1 MSERKEIG
9 STPAEKVSMI
19 GCSGMLVGGFLLII
33 GVIGAVATSSA
44 SIVPIYILIIAAVLL
59 LIGFI
64 LFFMSPGL
72 QDEEE
77 KKRSK
82 EMQEAYLN
90 REKYNSLKYT
100 CPMCGSHKIMNIGTA
115 KKVGGV
121 VAVGLASKNIGK
133 NYQCDDCGY
142 RW

>member
-1 MSERKEIG
+1 MSEGKKTE
-9 STPAEKVSMI
+9 STPYEKVSTV
-19 GCSGMLVGGFLLII
+19 GCLGLLVGSGLIVAGI
-33 GVIGAVATSSA
+33 IWEVATNGVLSPVFFA
-44 SIVPIYILIIAAVLL
+44 IAAVLF

-72 QDEEE
+72 QNEEE

-82 EMQEAYLN
+82 EWQEALTN
-90 REKYNSLKYT
+90 REKYNCLKYT
-100 CPMCGSHKIMNIGTA
+100 CPMCGSHKVMNIGTA
-115 KKVGGV
+115 KKLGGV
-121 VAVGLASKNIGK
+121 VALGLASKNIGK